1 LNIDLFNLPSGTTCL
16 REGFL
21 HFTNKEKKDSI
32 IVVFSSFAAKDY
44 GPTAFSYLKHFAA
57 AHDTCDLLFLKDPR
71 NQWYNRGFAGLG
83 KNVEECAAA
92 LTEILARYSRSVT
105 FGSSMG
111 AYASLLF
118 GNRCK
123 VTTAIALA
131 PQTFL
136 APPFPRFNG
145 KLHGGS
151 YIDLALEIDSP
162 GTENLVIIGEEEL
175 FDIYQLARL
184 PQRPQLRRLSV
195 PGSHHNVVKFLDD
208 RGLLSKLVEDLAAER
223 LADFC
228 QDLAPLTAGSRIDWA
243 SDCGASAG
251 LQSQVA
257 EALEAFYNSRL
268 EEARHTLETLLETNP
283 GWMGLLL
290 VLAEVYYR
298 QSEPERALDC
308 LLQVQKSSG
317 FLDGYEGLMAAC
329 RSKID
334 SSMTATPT
342 PDTP

>member
-1 LNIDLFNLPSGTTCL
+1 LNIDLFNLPTGTASI

-21 HFTNKEKKDSI
+21 HFVSNEKKDTI
-32 IVVFSSFAAKDY
+32 IVVFSSFAARDY
-44 GPTAFSYLKHFAA
+44 GPSAFSYLKHFAPT
-57 AHDTCDLLFLKDPR
+57 HSKCDLLFIKDPG
-71 NQWYNRGFAGLG
+71 NQWYNRGFGGLG
-83 KNVEECAAA
+83 ANVEECTAG
-92 LTEILARYSRSVT
+92 LTEILAGYSRSVT

-123 VTTAIALA
+123 VTTAVALA
-131 PQTFL
+131 PQTLL
-136 APPFPRFNG
+136 AAPYPRFNN
-145 KLHGGS
+145 KLHRGT
-151 YIDLALEIDSP
+151 YIDLSLELDSP
-162 GTENLVIIGEEEL
+162 ETEKLVVIGEEEL
-175 FDIYQLARL
+175 FDIYQLFRL

-208 RGLLSKLVEDLAAER
+208 RGLLSKLAEDLAADR

-251 LQSQVA
+251 LQAQVA
-257 EALEAFYNSRL
+257 GALEAFYNSRL
-268 EEARHTLETLLETNP
+268 EEARRTLENLLETNP
-283 GWMGLLL
+283 VWLGVLL

-298 QSEPERALDC
+298 QSEPERALEC
-308 LLQVQKSSG
+308 LLRVQESST

-334 SSMTATPT
+334 
-342 PDTP
+342 